1 MPFLPFCPFVLLLFC
16 SFVLLSFLHFC
27 PFCTFAFL
35 YPAGSI
41 NGSKIVF
48 DNFVKRSFKPLDK
61 ILRIPSK
68 VIYFFSELK
77 EVEVRIC
84 VRPNF
89 PIINLILLNGFYK
102 FAKSMGPN
110 TIEGY
115 GPSIPSIRSNSIKLL
130 KQIMCLL
137 SNYLAFYVGIY
148 ATVKAVLT
156 QCLQAVSAVQAA
168 YIGWYHVNPPVQRVQ
183 NVYGKGGRES
193 LKPNYGRPN
202 LPLVSRICS
211 TKCCCPEKPTL

>member
-1 MPFLPFCPFVLLLFC
+1 MPGEHLSQKLPLAPPKNPFLAKNVLWGVKKGVKF
-16 SFVLLSFLHFC
+16 FLADLTSGQNI
-27 PFCTFAFL
+27 PN
-35 YPAGSI
+35 PK
-41 NGSKIVF
+41 NM
-48 DNFVKRSFKPLDK
+48 FKK
-61 ILRIPSK
+61 N
-68 VIYFFSELK
+68 FFSKLQDL
-77 EVEVRIC
+77 EVRIC
-84 VRPNF
+84 VQPNF

-211 TKCCCPEKPTL
+211 TKCCCPKKPTL